1 MWNHVKDWAQI
12 AAADITPALVVA
24 LFGVLV
30 AWSQLT
36 LNRTNQRETT
46 AKTTYREF
54 LKLAVQYPDLSG
66 GNYESVRQ
74 GGNLER
80 YEWFV
85 SYFLCAAEE
94 MLELAPP
101 AAWKRNLE
109 MIAKDHSAYFKNHR
123 NFRDNELGSY
133 SAETQALIERA
144 IESGAGSAASAAR

>member
-1 MWNHVKDWAQI
+1 MSRISEEDHPMWNHVKDWVQI
-12 AAADITPALVVA
+12 AAAVDITPTVVVA

-74 GGNLER
+74 GG
-80 YEWFV
+80 
-85 SYFLCAAEE
+85 
-94 MLELAPP
+94 
-101 AAWKRNLE
+101 
-109 MIAKDHSAYFKNHR
+109 
-123 NFRDNELGSY
+123 
-133 SAETQALIERA
+133 
-144 IESGAGSAASAAR
+144 